1 MDKRIETMDDVLFGR
16 PGGKLCLSQAD
27 PETMVQIGFWPDGAE
42 TVHGTLAALAGV
54 EETLAPGCTA
64 RNGTAT
70 VARTTFD
77 TYLLIDAETSQLA
90 PELAAVT
97 DLSDARCGVSIEGP
111 AVEGYLAR
119 DLAVDLSLAACP
131 VSSVLQTAMHHVPVL
146 LLRVSETRFLLYA
159 YRSYMD
165 DLIDWMVDM
174 ALPLE
179 G

>member
-16 PGGKLCLSQAD
+16 PGGKLCLSRAD
-27 PETMVQIGFWPDGAE
+27 PATMVQIGFWPDGAE
-42 TVHGTLAALAGV
+42 TVHGRVGALAG
-54 EETLAPGCTA
+54 TA
-64 RNGTAT
+64 ERLSTGRFAQNGAAT

-77 TYLLIDAETSQLA
+77 TYLLIDAETPDLA
-90 PELAAVT
+90 PDLAAVT

-111 AVEGYLAR
+111 AVEGYLNR
-119 DLAVDLSLAACP
+119 DLSVDLSLAACP
-131 VSSVLQTAMHHVPVL
+131 VGSVLQTAMHHVPVL

-165 DLIDWMVDM
+165 DLIEWMVDM

-179 G
+179 S